1 MLSLQNE
8 SCNHSAH
15 YIIYLFLNTQLDPM
29 DFNNTKNAKKD
40 ILFFNRVPKVG
51 SQTTME
57 LLKSLSIKNKF
68 HYHKDRTQK
77 VETIKLS
84 QSEEV
89 SVSCL
94 YTSNVQ
100 HLSYFQKWLSNLLDF
115 FNPPSVYVKHVCF
128 VNFTQ

>member
-1 MLSLQNE
+1 MEL
-8 SCNHSAH
+8 
-15 YIIYLFLNTQLDPM
+15 
-29 DFNNTKNAKKD
+29 NNTKNAKKD

-89 SVSCL
+89 SGSCI
-94 YTSNVQ
+94 YTIKCSIFVIFSEMVVQ
-100 HLSYFQKWLSNLLDF
+100 LARFL
-115 FNPPSVYVKHVCF
+115 
-128 VNFTQ
+128 

>member
-1 MLSLQNE
+1 MEL
-8 SCNHSAH
+8 
-15 YIIYLFLNTQLDPM
+15 
-29 DFNNTKNAKKD
+29 NNTKNAKKD

-94 YTSNVQ
+94 SPSNVQ
-100 HLSYFQKWLSNLLDF
+100 YLSYFQKWLSNLLDF